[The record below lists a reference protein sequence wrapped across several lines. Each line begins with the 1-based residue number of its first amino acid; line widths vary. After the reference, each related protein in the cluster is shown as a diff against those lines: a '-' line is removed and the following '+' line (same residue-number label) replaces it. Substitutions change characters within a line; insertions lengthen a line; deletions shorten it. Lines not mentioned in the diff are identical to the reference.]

1 MRLYQQLP
9 SRNSP
14 PEKLIH
20 FSNIG
25 LDTNNTVWMQE
36 TEPLLPNNQFH
47 RAVIGTQNRIM
58 DDDVP
63 DAWEECLRN
72 EEVIEPPAHAA
83 LARRETI
90 SPPCVLNAI
99 WIKVAVG
106 IHKAMIEKFLHH
118 CAFLWQETGCSYIL
132 FRVFQVNGH
141 VGSIE
146 IPSNDDILTHRMQF
160 VT

>member
-1 MRLYQQLP
+1 MRLYQQVP

-58 DDDVP
+58 DDEILDTR
-63 DAWEECLRN
+63 DKCLRN
-72 EEVIEPPAHAA
+72 EEVIEPPAHTT
-83 LARRETI
+83 LTCRETI
-90 SPPCVLNAI
+90 SPPCVLNTI
-99 WIKVAVG
+99 RIKMAVG
-106 IHKAMIEKFLHH
+106 IHKAMIEKLLHH
-118 CAFLWQETGCSYIL
+118 CAFLRQETGCPYIL
-132 FRVFQVNGH
+132 FRVFQINGH

-146 IPSNDDILTHRMQF
+146 ISGNDDILTHCM
-160 VT
+160 